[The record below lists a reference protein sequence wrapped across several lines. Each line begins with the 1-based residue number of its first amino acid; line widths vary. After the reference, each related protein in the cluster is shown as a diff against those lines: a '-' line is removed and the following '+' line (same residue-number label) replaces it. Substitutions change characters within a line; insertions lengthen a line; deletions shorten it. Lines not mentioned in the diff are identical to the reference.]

1 MNQRPGKGGINL
13 EFTAEQYHLL
23 AIAIYRDAAKY
34 YSDHPKIRIIKN
46 EKEVTKYD
54 GKQPRG

>member
-1 MNQRPGKGGINL
+1 M